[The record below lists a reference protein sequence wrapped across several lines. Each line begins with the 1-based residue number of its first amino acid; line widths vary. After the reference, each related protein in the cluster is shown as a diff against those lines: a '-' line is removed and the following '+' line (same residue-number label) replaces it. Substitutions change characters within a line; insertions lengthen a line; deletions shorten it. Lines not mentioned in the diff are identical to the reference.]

1 MPPTGNAGSTEF
13 TGKHCN
19 VLVRVAGESTS
30 NAIPVEAAVAYAT
43 KTKKN
48 FLINNKLCKLHNFQR
63 QMFQII

>member
-43 KTKKN
+43 EN
-48 FLINNKLCKLHNFQR
+48 EEQFPYQ
-63 QMFQII
+63 